1 LFRPSPI
8 RLSGKIVRCGW
19 NGRSAS
25 AFVTDQRRKM
35 RETPT
40 VKRASN
46 TANPQVNTV
55 YTSRLPSDFNQ
66 TLRQSFTKALSTY
79 YPPLDE
85 IPPSLCELLT
95 RLETRD
101 V

>member
-1 LFRPSPI
+1 
-8 RLSGKIVRCGW
+8 
-19 NGRSAS
+19 
-25 AFVTDQRRKM
+25 M
-35 RETPT
+35 
-40 VKRASN
+40 KRATN
-46 TANPQVNTV
+46 TATAQVNTV

-79 YPPLDE
+79 YAPLEE

-95 RLETRD
+95 RLETHD